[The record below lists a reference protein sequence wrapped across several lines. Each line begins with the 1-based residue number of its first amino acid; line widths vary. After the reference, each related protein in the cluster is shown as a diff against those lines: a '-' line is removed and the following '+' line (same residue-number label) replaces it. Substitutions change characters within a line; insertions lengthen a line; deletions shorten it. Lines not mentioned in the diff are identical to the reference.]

1 LIAIKAQ
8 RVSISSTSA
17 MRKLT
22 YQCPNAG
29 VPVQIELA
37 READRHK
44 SGRHEAVVCQACTR
58 LHFIEVTTGK
68 LLGHDQ
74 K

>member
-1 LIAIKAQ
+1 
-8 RVSISSTSA
+8 

-37 READRHK
+37 GEFDRRK
-44 SGRHEAVVCQACTR
+44 SGSHEAVVCQACTR
-58 LHFIEVTTGK
+58 LHFIDVATGK
-68 LLGHDQ
+68 LLGHE
-74 K
+74 KK